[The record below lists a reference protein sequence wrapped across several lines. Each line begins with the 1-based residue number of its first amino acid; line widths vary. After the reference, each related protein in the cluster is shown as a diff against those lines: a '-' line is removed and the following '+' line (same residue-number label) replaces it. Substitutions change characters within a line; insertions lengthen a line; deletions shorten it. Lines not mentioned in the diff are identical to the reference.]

1 MATRICPYCKEK
13 IKRDAIICKY
23 CHKELEPLP
32 PEPKPRPIN
41 NIFLAFMAMGAGAAL
56 VLLWGYYK
64 EWKRW
69 RDDNSHTDY
78 L

>member
-23 CHKELEPLP
+23 CHKELDPLP
-32 PEPKPRPIN
+32 AEPKTRSLN
-41 NIFLAFMAMGAGAAL
+41 NIFMAFMAMGAGAAL

-69 RDDNSHTDY
+69 QDDNSHTDY
-78 L
+78 I